1 MSLTQSDVAHVICAS
16 GLLLIA
22 AHLVGYLFVRARQPR
37 VVGEIAGGLI
47 LGPTVLGAAIPGLQH
62 SLFPTSGVT
71 ATVLGALYQFGIIFL
86 MFATGSTLRTLFRS
100 TERRVAVSISGAGIV
115 IPFAAGLAAFH
126 LFQLGYLHGT
136 ANSSGSLSLVFAT
149 AIAVASI
156 PVISRI
162 MLDLGIANTP
172 FARIVL
178 SAAVIEDIVLYAVLA
193 IAVGLAGG
201 DVGSFGVAG
210 WLHIAPA
217 SLLGSCYYAAVTVV
231 ILVFALT
238 GGVLSPVA
246 YVVVLLLAVTM
257 LCLTLSITPVFGGL
271 AAGIMVS
278 ELEDDET
285 EKARSAIAQVGA
297 AFFVPLYFAIVGIQL
312 NLVRNFNPFFF
323 AAFLAF
329 ACIAKGYSV
338 YVGARLAGEAPT
350 TSRNLAV
357 ALNARGGPGI
367 VLASVASPTHRCAS
381 ADSVGCR
388 AGFSVRLAAISLVPH
403 GAARDRSLRRKAV
416 RSAGR
421 GTHGGLPRRSRLRR
435 PICRS

>member
-1 MSLTQSDVAHVICAS
+1 VAHVICAC
-16 GLLLIA
+16 GLLLVA
-22 AHLVGYLFVRARQPR
+22 AHLVGYLFVRVRQPR
-37 VVGEIAGGLI
+37 VVGEIAGGLL
-47 LGPTVLGAAIPGLQH
+47 LGPTVLGAALPHVQH
-62 SLFPTSGVT
+62 SLFPSSGVT

-100 TERRVAVSISGAGIV
+100 TERRVAVSISGAGV
-115 IPFAAGLAAFH
+115 LIPFAGGLAAFH
-126 LFQLGYLHGT
+126 LFHLGYLHGT
-136 ANSSGSLSLVFAT
+136 ADSSSSLSLVFAT

-201 DVGSFGVAG
+201 EVGSFGVTG

-217 SLLGSCYYAAVTVV
+217 SVAGSCYYAIATIA
-231 ILVFALT
+231 ILAFALT
-238 GGVLSPVA
+238 AGRRLASVCRSTVLSPVA
-246 YVVVLLLAVTM
+246 YLVVLLLAVTM

-278 ELEDDET
+278 ELEDEST
-285 EKARSAIAQVGA
+285 EKARSAITQVA
-297 AFFVPLYFAIVGIQL
+297 TAFFVPLYFAIVGLQL
-312 NLVRNFNPFFF
+312 NLLRNFNPLFF

-329 ACIAKGYSV
+329 ACAAKGLSV
-338 YVGARLAGEAPT
+338 YVGARLSGEAPP

-367 VLASVASPTHRCAS
+367 VLASVALSAHIIDARLYAYIVLLSVATSSFAGAWLGRVLRTGAPLRTTPVDVPQSALAQSP
-381 ADSVGCR
+381 
-388 AGFSVRLAAISLVPH
+388 
-403 GAARDRSLRRKAV
+403 
-416 RSAGR
+416 
-421 GTHGGLPRRSRLRR
+421 
-435 PICRS
+435 

>member
-201 DVGSFGVAG
+201 NVGSFGVAR

-217 SLLGSCYYAAVTVV
+217 SLSGSCYYAGVTVV
-231 ILVFALT
+231 ILVSALT
-238 GGVLSPVA
+238 GGRRIAKVCRSTVLSPVA
-246 YVVVLLLAVTM
+246 YLVVLLLAVTM

-271 AAGIMVS
+271 AAGTMVS

-297 AFFVPLYFAIVGIQL
+297 AFFIPLYFAIVGIQL

-367 VLASVASPTHRCAS
+367 VLASVALSARIIDGRLYAYIVLLSVVTSSFAGAWLGRVLRIGAPLRTVSVVETASQSALPQSP
-381 ADSVGCR
+381 
-388 AGFSVRLAAISLVPH
+388 
-403 GAARDRSLRRKAV
+403 
-416 RSAGR
+416 
-421 GTHGGLPRRSRLRR
+421 
-435 PICRS
+435 

>member
-1 MSLTQSDVAHVICAS
+1 MSLTQTQVAHVICAC
-16 GLLLIA
+16 GLLLVA
-22 AHLVGYLFVRARQPR
+22 AHLVGYLFVRLRQPR
-37 VVGEIAGGLI
+37 VVGEIAGGLL
-47 LGPTVLGAAIPGLQH
+47 LGPTVFGAAMPHLQR
-62 SLFPTSGVT
+62 SLFPSSGVT

-100 TERRVAVSISGAGIV
+100 TERRVAVSISGAGIA

-126 LFQLGYLHGT
+126 LLHLDYLHGT
-136 ANSSGSLSLVFAT
+136 ADNSGSLSLVFAT

-162 MLDLGIANTP
+162 MLDLGITNTP

-201 DVGSFGVAG
+201 DVGTFGVAG

-217 SLLGSCYYAAVTVV
+217 SLAGSCYYAAATVA
-231 ILVFALT
+231 ILIFALT
-238 GGVLSPVA
+238 AGRWIAGVARSTILSPVA
-246 YVVVLLLAVTM
+246 YLVVLLIAVTM

-271 AAGIMVS
+271 AAGMMVS
-278 ELEDDET
+278 RLEDEET
-285 EKARSAIAQVGA
+285 EQARSAITQVGA

-312 NLVRNFNPFFF
+312 NLLRNFNPLFFL
-323 AAFLAF
+323 AFLAF
-329 ACIAKGYSV
+329 ACAAKALSV
-338 YVGARLAGEAPT
+338 YAGARLSGEAPA

-367 VLASVASPTHRCAS
+367 VLASVALGAHIIDGRLYAYIVLLSVVTSSFAGAWLGRVLRSGVPLRTTPVEALTQS
-381 ADSVGCR
+381 A
-388 AGFSVRLAAISLVPH
+388 LAQSQ
-403 GAARDRSLRRKAV
+403 
-416 RSAGR
+416 
-421 GTHGGLPRRSRLRR
+421 
-435 PICRS
+435 